1 MNIEIMEA
9 KRIINFAAGPA
20 KLPEE
25 VLHKAQKEFLSFN
38 GSGISVMEMS
48 HRSANFS
55 KIINTTETN
64 LRELMSIPDNY
75 RVLFLQGGGNGQFAA
90 TALNLIGS
98 KPGRT
103 ADYIVTGSW
112 SAKAAKEA
120 EKYGKVNVI
129 HPKLQSYT
137 VIPDVSLWK
146 LNPEASYVY
155 YCANET
161 IHGVEF
167 PFIPETNG
175 VPIVAD
181 MSSNVL
187 SKEIDVSKFGIIY
200 AGAQKNIG
208 CAGVTVVIVREDLI
222 GSALPECPSIL
233 DYKVQSGNNSLYN
246 TPPTYSIYMMG
257 LVFEWMK
264 EQGGV
269 VEIERRNTEKS
280 KSIYDLIDNSNDFY
294 SAPVAPSARSRM
306 NVAMR
311 IKGGDEALEK
321 KFIAEAAEQGMMEL
335 KGHRS
340 VGGVRVS
347 LYNAITVEEVSILVT
362 FMLDFQENNQ

>member
-1 MNIEIMEA
+1 MENQSV
-9 KRIINFAAGPA
+9 INFAAGPA
-20 KLPEE
+20 KLPEK
-25 VLHKAQKEFLSFN
+25 VLQKAQKELLNYN

-55 KIINTTETN
+55 KIINTTESN

-90 TALNLIGS
+90 VALNLIGRNPA
-98 KPGRT
+98 KC

-120 EKYGKVNVI
+120 EKYGKIHIV
-129 HPKLQSYT
+129 HPKLDSYT
-137 VIPDVSLWK
+137 VVPDQSLWN
-146 LNPEASYVY
+146 LNPESSYVY

-161 IHGVEF
+161 VHGVEF
-167 PFIPETNG
+167 HFIPETNG

-181 MSSNVL
+181 MSSNIL
-187 SKEIDVSKFGIIY
+187 SKDIDVSKFGLIY

-222 GSALPECPSIL
+222 GSALPETPSIL
-233 DYKVQSGNNSLYN
+233 DYKIQSGNNSLYN

-264 EQGGV
+264 EHGGV
-269 VEIERRNTEKS
+269 D
-280 KSIYDLIDNSNDFY
+280 SIAKNNEQKANSLYRLIDNSNGFY
-294 SAPVAPSARSRM
+294 LAPVSPCSRSRM
-306 NVAMR
+306 NIPMR

-321 KFIAEAAEQGMMEL
+321 KFLEEALKNGMVEL

-340 VGGVRVS
+340 VGGIRIS
-347 LYNAITVEEVSILVT
+347 LYNAITYEEVKRLLA
-362 FMLDFQENNQ
+362 FMSDFQQAHQ